1 MEPTFK
7 LSALGIRPDQDPQ
20 TVRTQLQA
28 FLKGDPTDFEA
39 TFHRLSLNQ
48 PVVLGEGI
56 PRAKAEN
63 LLEKFTALGLD
74 CRLDPMTLSLIPMEE
89 TGQAAFYQC
98 PACGHRQ
105 APATN
110 NQPDICER
118 CGVVGRNYAATSELK
133 QALELERRRVKTLM
147 GHEEEAEEREKA
159 RQRQEKL
166 RAIAKRQVEKEM
178 GITSADKLK
187 ALFKPGAPLPVIGGM
202 ATAAIGI
209 GLLVWQLQTEK
220 PAEINNASA
229 SANTD
234 TSAGAKVGKPAGLQ
248 LTINAPDA
256 VFKVEGAKSSPAQ
269 ASTDNPTPGTAAAG
283 AAPLQEAAGTGSKP
297 ASVIATAILATGSKP
312 TAGGAPISTAGRIGT
327 VQTPPPATKGTAT
340 TATPTTGGSTPSPA
354 TPPETGPKPLLDVGK
369 LALVT
374 PVPGGTGASGKMV
387 RPAARD
393 PQLLTGLALY
403 QLETGDLP
411 ATIRSIEQAVEV
423 LGAEHSNLSSAQ
435 LDAFNR
441 QQVDIRAGIASQYF
455 RRQEPATAQNHWFR
469 ATNLANSIVTPSER
483 AQTFSSLAR
492 TLHEVQAS
500 TAKDYFNR
508 AIETART
515 IPDPSSKALTF
526 GAIARDLA
534 HTSRLEQSQDWFVQ
548 AAAAASTIQDRP
560 SRLIALVALAR
571 QRAEAGDTAAAH
583 ALLTQIDNDIAAGG
597 DALPP
602 EFNQY
607 RAKARSALALSRV
620 AGGDRVLAR
629 TDFATALN
637 QTQQLPDPTMRA
649 DALLYLARD
658 IAAAGDRDAAA
669 KLVAAAGTWN

>member
-1 MEPTFK
+1 M
-7 LSALGIRPDQDPQ
+7 
-20 TVRTQLQA
+20 
-28 FLKGDPTDFEA
+28 
-39 TFHRLSLNQ
+39 
-48 PVVLGEGI
+48 
-56 PRAKAEN
+56 
-63 LLEKFTALGLD
+63 
-74 CRLDPMTLSLIPMEE
+74 
-89 TGQAAFYQC
+89 
-98 PACGHRQ
+98 
-105 APATN
+105 
-110 NQPDICER
+110 
-118 CGVVGRNYAATSELK
+118 
-133 QALELERRRVKTLM
+133 
-147 GHEEEAEEREKA
+147 
-159 RQRQEKL
+159 
-166 RAIAKRQVEKEM
+166 
-178 GITSADKLK
+178 
-187 ALFKPGAPLPVIGGM
+187 
-202 ATAAIGI
+202 
-209 GLLVWQLQTEK
+209 
-220 PAEINNASA
+220 
-229 SANTD
+229 
-234 TSAGAKVGKPAGLQ
+234 
-248 LTINAPDA
+248 
-256 VFKVEGAKSSPAQ
+256 
-269 ASTDNPTPGTAAAG
+269 NPAAG
-283 AAPLQEAAGTGSKP
+283 AT
-297 ASVIATAILATGSKP
+297 
-312 TAGGAPISTAGRIGT
+312 ISTAGRIGA
-327 VQTPPPATKGTAT
+327 VQTPPRVSTGTA
-340 TATPTTGGSTPSPA
+340 APTSGGSAPPPA
-354 TPPETGPKPLLDVGK
+354 TPPETGPKPLLDVSK

-423 LGAEHSNLSSAQ
+423 LGAEHSNLSSVQ